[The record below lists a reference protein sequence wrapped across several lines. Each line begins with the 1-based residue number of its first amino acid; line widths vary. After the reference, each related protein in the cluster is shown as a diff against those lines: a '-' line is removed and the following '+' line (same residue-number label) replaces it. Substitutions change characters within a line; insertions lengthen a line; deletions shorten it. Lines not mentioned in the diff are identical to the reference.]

1 MPNLDGPLWRSL
13 CRRSDRIAAAL
24 LTAIAAGIL
33 GASGLLASAHVLPA
47 SLSVLAF
54 CALVAARRRRP
65 MMVGLAGGA
74 LLALPTIMGDA
85 TQVNN
90 SAVALPALLAVF
102 LVAYSLGANCQWAS
116 SLVGLA
122 SLIAGVNTTSNSG
135 FNPLFEMVTVAPW
148 LGGLVVSS
156 RRRLATELEARA
168 RELEEERE
176 IFAVASVRYERARIA
191 RELHD
196 IVAHCISLMV
206 VQAGAGERLAQ
217 SDQQGATRAFGLI
230 ADAASQA
237 EVEIDRL
244 VEFLDASVPP
254 GPGTGLR
261 IVDGLVRRARA
272 SGLMVSCNFI
282 GECEDLAEGSADA
295 AYRLVQEAVTNAI
308 KHASGAPIDITIEG
322 HMATVSVDVVNG
334 PARGTPSVLAGA
346 GGGHGLAGMRERA
359 ARCGGTF
366 DAGPTAQGGWH
377 VTAHLPRRPLVSIV
391 PTQASGRR
399 SSVGSLEA

>member
-1 MPNLDGPLWRSL
+1 MR
-13 CRRSDRIAAAL
+13 RRSDQIAAAL

-33 GASGLLASAHVLPA
+33 GASGLLTSAHVLPA
-47 SLSVLAF
+47 SLSVVAF
-54 CALVAARRRRP
+54 CALVGARRRRP
-65 MMVGLAGGA
+65 LIVGLVGGA
-74 LLALPTIMGDA
+74 LLALPTIMGNA

-90 SAVALPALLAVF
+90 SAVALPGLLAVF
-102 LVAYSLGANCQWAS
+102 LVAYSLGANCRFAP
-116 SLVGLA
+116 SLLGLA
-122 SLIAGVNTTSNSG
+122 SVIAGVNTTSNSG

-168 RELEEERE
+168 RELEDERE

-217 SDQQGATRAFGLI
+217 LDPDGATQAFASI
-230 ADAASQA
+230 ADAASEA
-237 EVEIDRL
+237 DTEIDRL
-244 VEFLDASVPP
+244 VEFLDASASS
-254 GPGTGLR
+254 GPRTGLR

-272 SGLMVSCNFI
+272 SGLTVTCNFI
-282 GECEDLAEGSADA
+282 GECEDLAEASADA
-295 AYRLVQEAVTNAI
+295 AYRLVQEAVTNAL

-322 HMATVSVDVVNG
+322 HMGTISVDVVNG
-334 PARGTPSVLAGA
+334 PARGAPSVLAGA

-359 ARCGGTF
+359 DRCGGTF
-366 DAGPTAQGGWH
+366 GAGPTAQGGWR
-377 VTAHLPRRPLVSIV
+377 VTVDLPRRPPANGAPNHWSEARA
-391 PTQASGRR
+391 ASPSR
-399 SSVGSLEA
+399 EA

>member
-1 MPNLDGPLWRSL
+1 MPELDGRLWRSL
-13 CRRSDRIAAAL
+13 RRRSDWVAAAL
-24 LTAIAAGIL
+24 LTAIAASIL
-33 GASGLLASAHVLPA
+33 GATGLLASARVLPA

-54 CALVAARRRRP
+54 CALVAVRRQRP
-65 MMVGLAGGA
+65 ILVGLVGGA
-74 LLALPTIMGDA
+74 LLALPTITGGA
-85 TQVNN
+85 TQINN

-102 LVAYSLGANCQWAS
+102 LLAYSLGANSRWS
-116 SLVGLA
+116 PSLFGLA
-122 SLIAGVNTTSNSG
+122 SLVAGANTTSNSG
-135 FNPLFEMVTVAPW
+135 FNPIFEMVTVAPW
-148 LGGLVVSS
+148 FGGVVVSS

-176 IFAVASVRYERARIA
+176 MFAVASVRYERARIA

-217 SDQQGATRAFGLI
+217 SDPDGAVRALALI

-244 VEFLDASVPP
+244 VEFLDASVRP

-261 IVDGLVRRARA
+261 IVEGLVDRARA
-272 SGLMVSCNFI
+272 SGLAVSCNFI

-295 AYRLVQEAVTNAI
+295 AYRLVQEAVTNAM
-308 KHASGAPIDITIEG
+308 KHASGAPIYITIEG
-322 HMATVSVDVVNG
+322 HMATVSVDIVNG
-334 PARGTPSVLAGA
+334 PARGTPSVLAGS
-346 GGGHGLAGMRERA
+346 GGGHGLTGMRERA
-359 ARCGGTF
+359 DRCGGTF

-377 VTAHLPRRPLVSIV
+377 VTADLPRRQLASIV
-391 PTQASGRR
+391 PTRAGGPRPSSR
-399 SSVGSLEA
+399 SRDA